1 MTLRRG
7 RAGTSIEKDIDEQAD
22 IYAFLFHDLTEASA
36 REQTRRR
43 SDRPH
48 GNAWRLCCNLC
59 SWMIWFFD
67 RDGEKLRYE
76 ISHDRTAGRYRVV
89 ITHPD
94 GTESVEEVDEPTE
107 LIERSVELMNSLRG
121 EGWKVA

>member
-1 MTLRRG
+1 ML
-7 RAGTSIEKDIDEQAD
+7 
-22 IYAFLFHDLTEASA
+22 
-36 REQTRRR
+36 
-43 SDRPH
+43 H
-48 GNAWRLCCNLC
+48 GNKWRRCCNLC
-59 SWMIWFFD
+59 GGMIWFFD

-76 ISHDRTAGRYRVV
+76 ISHDRKVGRYRVV

-121 EGWKVA
+121 DGWRVG